1 MGRCRYFILL
11 LLNSALLVALA
22 VCIPVQKP
30 SPTILPPWTP
40 RIFTPTPLPD
50 ADLSLVFNTS
60 DGLAFAG
67 EELTIEYTI
76 TNESPRPASD
86 VTVVFEV
93 SGPSR
98 LVVARK
104 PGGTCGGKTCGF
116 GSFDDYQSVT
126 GHIVV
131 LAKGGLYTEVTVEA
145 ELSWFPTESRRSNR
159 KYSWAE
165 ENVPFAD
172 NNEPGAMIWATP
184 TRGTSMGCADSVE
197 VGPKAVYAEFGHQ
210 LYAVSKS
217 DGEVLWLHES
227 DLPMFQPVL
236 ADGNIYYDSRE
247 EKPRRYHIR
256 SLDASNGMLNWER
269 MVTGPVTGS
278 AEVYD
283 GSVYYIVRGPVI
295 DGHWEYTAL
304 LSLDASTGNPNWE
317 HQVDKSITTS
327 AVASGGNIY
336 FGTGVT
342 GGGYLYYIDAKSG
355 ELNRRYETEGR
366 PYGTPLIAGGNAYI
380 VSWSRSIYAMDLST
394 GEKDW
399 EYQPGGNVYDS
410 PVLSD
415 GNLYFQVHDEGA
427 GDYQSVHALDAATG
441 SLKWQYKAFKALLGP
456 TVSSGSV
463 YITTRFNLV
472 SLDASTG
479 SPNWQADYG
488 ITCGLLVADNGVLYG
503 RGSPTYGFMTFAIRA
518 R

>member
-1 MGRCRYFILL
+1 
-11 LLNSALLVALA
+11 
-22 VCIPVQKP
+22 
-30 SPTILPPWTP
+30 
-40 RIFTPTPLPD
+40 
-50 ADLSLVFNTS
+50 
-60 DGLAFAG
+60 
-67 EELTIEYTI
+67 
-76 TNESPRPASD
+76 
-86 VTVVFEV
+86 
-93 SGPSR
+93 
-98 LVVARK
+98 
-104 PGGTCGGKTCGF
+104 
-116 GSFDDYQSVT
+116 
-126 GHIVV
+126 
-131 LAKGGLYTEVTVEA
+131 
-145 ELSWFPTESRRSNR
+145 
-159 KYSWAE
+159 
-165 ENVPFAD
+165 
-172 NNEPGAMIWATP
+172 
-184 TRGTSMGCADSVE
+184 MGCADSVE

-210 LYAVSKS
+210 LYAVFKS

-256 SLDASNGMLNWER
+256 SPDASNGMLNWER

-317 HQVDKSITTS
+317 YQVDKSITTS

-342 GGGYLYYIDAKSG
+342 GGGYLYSIDAKSG

-399 EYQPGGNVYDS
+399 SINREAMCMTPRYCPTEISTSASMTKGRETIS
-410 PVLSD
+410 LCTPLMPRR
-415 GNLYFQVHDEGA
+415 
-427 GDYQSVHALDAATG
+427 AASNG
-441 SLKWQYKAFKALLGP
+441 S
-456 TVSSGSV
+456 
-463 YITTRFNLV
+463 
-472 SLDASTG
+472 
-479 SPNWQADYG
+479 
-488 ITCGLLVADNGVLYG
+488 
-503 RGSPTYGFMTFAIRA
+503 IRPSKHS
-518 R
+518 

>member
-1 MGRCRYFILL
+1 
-11 LLNSALLVALA
+11 
-22 VCIPVQKP
+22 
-30 SPTILPPWTP
+30 
-40 RIFTPTPLPD
+40 
-50 ADLSLVFNTS
+50 
-60 DGLAFAG
+60 
-67 EELTIEYTI
+67 
-76 TNESPRPASD
+76 
-86 VTVVFEV
+86 
-93 SGPSR
+93 
-98 LVVARK
+98 
-104 PGGTCGGKTCGF
+104 
-116 GSFDDYQSVT
+116 
-126 GHIVV
+126 
-131 LAKGGLYTEVTVEA
+131 
-145 ELSWFPTESRRSNR
+145 
-159 KYSWAE
+159 
-165 ENVPFAD
+165 
-172 NNEPGAMIWATP
+172 
-184 TRGTSMGCADSVE
+184 MGCADSVE
-197 VGPKAVYAEFGHQ
+197 VGPETVYAEFGYQ

-217 DGEVLWLHES
+217 DGEVLWLYES

-236 ADGNIYYDSRE
+236 ADGNIYFHSRKGE
-247 EKPRRYHIR
+247 PRRYHIR

-269 MVTGPVTGS
+269 MVTGPVTGP

-283 GSVYYIVRGPVI
+283 GSVYYTVRGPVI
-295 DGHWEYTAL
+295 DGDSEHGIL

-317 HQVDKSITTS
+317 YQVNKPITTS

-336 FGTGVT
+336 FGTSRS
-342 GGGYLYYIDAKSG
+342 GGGYLYSIDAKSG
-355 ELNRRYETEGR
+355 ELNRRYETEGGSYR
-366 PYGTPLIAGGNAYI
+366 TPLIANGNAYI
-380 VSWSRSIYAMDLST
+380 VPWSRSIYAMDLST

-399 EYQPGGNVYDS
+399 EHLPEGNVYDS

-415 GNLYFQVHDEGA
+415 GNLYFRVHDEGA